1 MHSMR
6 VSQDSFFLPRWK
18 VSFLFTYANHHEEM
32 FRCWCLMDPW
42 GTWSSWKNLEGWEEH
57 LWWLH
62 VDPVDVFTH
71 CSRNAWNGGSLYT
84 IYIQLCFCVGASNL
98 SPFQWCHIFQLP
110 CVRKKHVKLTKF
122 SKTPEACS
130 ESHHDPALCPRLFGA
145 SPHVAAGRRSC
156 KNDYQNGRN
165 DVHRE
170 ILLFG
175 GPGRVETMVA
185 SFVRLCDN
193 SVLL

>member
-1 MHSMR
+1 MEGFISIHTQTITR
-6 VSQDSFFLPRWK
+6 RCLDADAWWILEVLGAHGRIWK
-18 VSFLFTYANHHEEM
+18 AGKV
-32 FRCWCLMDPW
+32 
-42 GTWSSWKNLEGWEEH
+42 H

-71 CSRNAWNGGSLYT
+71 CSRNASNRGSVYT

-98 SPFQWCHIFQLP
+98 SPFQWCLIFQLP
-110 CVRKKHVKLTKF
+110 CVTKKHVKLTKF
-122 SKTPEACS
+122 SKCPEACS
-130 ESHHDPALCPRLFGA
+130 ESDHDPALCPRLSGA
-145 SPHVAAGRRSC
+145 SPHVAAGQRSC

-193 SVLL
+193 SEVL